1 MKVLIVEDNNIL
13 SNNIRDY
20 LKLEGIESKQLFEWK
35 SVALELLSE
44 NYDIIIL
51 DIWLPDITG
60 IEVCENLRNSE
71 NITPILMLTAR
82 SETSDKIKGLKS
94 WADDYLTKP
103 FDYEELLVRLHTLI
117 RRNQS
122 VKTEQITVGRIE
134 INCETK
140 SVTQDGKKR
149 DLSTTEFDLLCY
161 LARHKGKII
170 SKEELLEKV
179 WGEYDAFSAS
189 RTLDVYVWYL
199 RKKLGKEV
207 IETKRGLGYIINN

>member
-1 MKVLIVEDNNIL
+1 MKVLIVEDNKIL

-20 LKLEGIESKQLFEWK
+20 LKLEDISSKQLFEWK

-51 DIWLPDITG
+51 DIGLPDVSG
-60 IEVCENLRNSE
+60 IDVCKNLRESW

-82 SETSDKIKGLKS
+82 SETKDKISWLKS

-122 VKTEQITVGRIE
+122 VKSEHISVWNLSIQCDTKTVI
-134 INCETK
+134 
-140 SVTQDGKKR
+140 QDGEKK

-161 LARHKGKII
+161 LSKNKWKII

-179 WGEYDAFSAS
+179 WWEYDAFSAS
-189 RTLDVYVWYL
+189 RTLDVYVGYL
-199 RKKLGKEV
+199 RKKLGKDV
-207 IETKRGLGYIINN
+207 IETKRWLGYIINT

>member
-1 MKVLIVEDNNIL
+1 MKVLIVEDNKIL

-20 LKLEGIESKQLFEWK
+20 LALEDITSHQLFEWK

-44 NYDIIIL
+44 NYDVIIL

-60 IEVCENLRNSE
+60 IEVCESLRKSG

-103 FDYEELLVRLHTLI
+103 FDYEELLVRLRTLI

-122 VKTEQITVGRIE
+122 VKSEQITIDN
-134 INCETK
+134 ISIDCETK
-140 SVTQDGKKR
+140 TVTQKWKKK

-170 SKEELLEKV
+170 SKEELLEQV
-179 WGEYDAFSAS
+179 WWEYDAFSNS

-199 RKKLGKEV
+199 RKKLWKQV
-207 IETKRGLGYIINN
+207 IETKRWLGYIINN